1 MSFIDILFPK
11 FCLGCSQV
19 GSYICHKCFK
29 KLKVID
35 RPTCPYCH
43 KQSYLG
49 LTHPK
54 CYKKLSID
62 GILSIYYYDNFLK
75 KIIKNIKYRLAT
87 TVWEEFWK
95 SIPLSDINKLFFF
108 KKILGEAYVQV
119 VPLTQNKYKQRG
131 FNQAMLIAK
140 YFNKILNLPFINGL
154 KRSHEALAQA
164 QIKSKKSRLKN
175 IRNVFTKI
183 KGVDIRNK
191 TVILID
197 DVVTTGATL
206 KEAGRVLKRSGANKV
221 YALTLA
227 KG

>member
-1 MSFIDILFPK
+1 MFLIDLLFPK
-11 FCLGCSQV
+11 FCLGCSRI

-29 KLKVID
+29 RLKVID
-35 RPTCPYCH
+35 KPTCLYCH

-54 CYKKLSID
+54 CSKKLSID
-62 GILSIYYYDNFLK
+62 GALSIYHYDNLLK

-95 SIPLSDINKLFFF
+95 STPQSNISKLFSYKKIFREAYIQTVPLS
-108 KKILGEAYVQV
+108 
-119 VPLTQNKYKQRG
+119 QNKYQQRG
-131 FNQAMLIAK
+131 FNQAMMIAK
-140 YFNKILNLPFINGL
+140 YFNKVLNFPIIDVL

-164 QIKSKKSRLKN
+164 QIKTKKSRLKN
-175 IRNVFTKI
+175 VRNVFLAEKHANI
-183 KGVDIRNK
+183 KNK
-191 TVILID
+191 VIILID

-206 KEAGRVLKRSGANKV
+206 KEACKVFKKAGADKV